1 MGAPRCGT
9 TALSRYLTRNP
20 QICFSRPKE
29 PHYFTQLS
37 YTPDTD
43 ELKRNYLDRC
53 YAHCTPAHRA
63 IGEGSV
69 SYLYMPGVI
78 ERILHFNP
86 QARFIVLVRN
96 PLTMLPSYHLRMR
109 FLLQED
115 EEDFATAWSLQS
127 ARARGENVPKRCL
140 DARLLQYSENAK
152 FGAQIQ
158 RLFDLAGRERTKIIV
173 FDDFT
178 SDTLGVYRQVLD
190 FLNVEYDGQT
200 DFERRFESV
209 MYRHRW
215 LQQMLFVPA
224 TRGGKVVDTLQ
235 RSARKYNADG
245 SKRKSL
251 IKRMTNL
258 NKMRKSPEP
267 LTPEMADTLCKAL
280 KDDNLLLSE
289 LLGRDL
295 SHWLAN

>member
-1 MGAPRCGT
+1 
-9 TALSRYLTRNP
+9 
-20 QICFSRPKE
+20 
-29 PHYFTQLS
+29 
-37 YTPDTD
+37 
-43 ELKRNYLDRC
+43 
-53 YAHCTPAHRA
+53 
-63 IGEGSV
+63 
-69 SYLYMPGVI
+69 MPGVI

-96 PLTMLPSYHLRMR
+96 PLTMLPSYHLRMQ

-115 EEDFATAWSLQS
+115 EADFAIAWSLQS
-127 ARARGENVPKRCL
+127 ARAGGENIPKRCL

-158 RLFDLAGRERTKIIV
+158 KLFALAGRERTNIIV
-173 FDDFT
+173 FDDFA
-178 SDTLGVYRQVLD
+178 SDTLGVYRQVLE

-258 NKMRKSPEP
+258 NKMRKSPKP

-295 SHWLAN
+295 SHWLAH